1 MASLFNFSI
10 IVWFHVLFD
19 TLSMSVAYQSLV
31 VCCFFQRSIMADYRF
46 QLGGVFNEKKASPF
60 DCVTTVFYQSSIRN
74 VWKIN
79 DVAIRFF
86 DHDLIVSAVE
96 NFRLSLILFD
106 YISHATFPLEIF
118 QEKIPLDKLFL
129 SILDLLYRT

>member
-1 MASLFNFSI
+1 MTILAVMPL
-10 IVWFHVLFD
+10 WDMLD
-19 TLSMSVAYQSLV
+19 
-31 VCCFFQRSIMADYRF
+31 
-46 QLGGVFNEKKASPF
+46 
-60 DCVTTVFYQSSIRN
+60 
-74 VWKIN
+74 WKIN

-118 QEKIPLDKLFL
+118 QEKIPLDRIVF
-129 SILDLLYRT
+129 IDFRPPV